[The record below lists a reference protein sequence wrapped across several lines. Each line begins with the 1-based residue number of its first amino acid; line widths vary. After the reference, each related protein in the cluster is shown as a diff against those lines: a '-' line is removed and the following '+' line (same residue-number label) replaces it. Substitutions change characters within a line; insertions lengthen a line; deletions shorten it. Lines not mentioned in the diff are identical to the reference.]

1 MSDSQQALRLHQ
13 WVEIH
18 QGPYERTFRMRVPGG
33 WLYRYQTDPPSPNV
47 VMVFVADR
55 RAGSTPLSAGQPNR
69 RKTRSPA

>member
-33 WLYRYQTDPPSPNV
+33 WLYRYQTDPH
-47 VMVFVADR
+47 R
-55 RAGSTPLSAGQPNR
+55 RMW
-69 RKTRSPA
+69 